1 MFFKVLRE
9 IAKPQWFDIINCLKR
24 STGLSVAELS
34 ESLGMSYMGIKQ
46 HCVELHKRGYLDTW
60 RRPKAVGRPE
70 KAYRLT
76 SKAEPLFPQMGNDFT
91 EILLKTVEKTYGAAS
106 GEKLLFGFFQELA
119 QSYLTKIKGDSLA
132 DRATHFAKIREI
144 EGYVSTCEINNDG
157 KIRIVEYHSP
167 YQGIIEQYPMIYNME
182 DHMIGKVLSASV
194 TRAEEKASGL
204 VKFTFQLN

>member
-1 MFFKVLRE
+1 MFFKVLRD

-76 SKAEPLFPQMGNDFT
+76 AKAEPLFPQMGNDFT
-91 EILLKTVEKTYGAAS
+91 NILLETVEKTYGAAS
-106 GEKLLFGFFQELA
+106 GEKLLFGFFQELG
-119 QSYLTKIKGDSLA
+119 QSYRMKLKGDSLSEKVSQF
-132 DRATHFAKIREI
+132 TKIRES
-144 EGYVSTCEINNDG
+144 EGYVSSCEIDNSDEMV
-157 KIRIVEYHSP
+157 ITEYHSP
-167 YQGIIEQYPMIYNME
+167 YQGIIDKYPMIHNME
-182 DHMIGKVLSASV
+182 DQMIGRVLGANV
-194 TRAEEKASGL
+194 VRNEEKASGL
-204 VKFTFQLN
+204 VKYTFLIR